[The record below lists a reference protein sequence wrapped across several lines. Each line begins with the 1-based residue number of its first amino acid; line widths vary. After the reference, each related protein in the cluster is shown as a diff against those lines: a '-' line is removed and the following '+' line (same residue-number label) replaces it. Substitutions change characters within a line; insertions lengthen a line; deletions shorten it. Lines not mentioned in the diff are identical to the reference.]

1 MITALQPL
9 QSTQALTS
17 FDFFNRL
24 KELKEDFHN
33 NILFKAMRE
42 GKFTP
47 AARDKFLF
55 HHQFFSD
62 QFQRLIMLRSAMCT
76 HPQLENIFYDHLLEE
91 LGHHKMLEAE
101 RNKVA
106 LKKDTIVEALCM
118 WLPHQMFSTSPLE
131 QLVIVNCGIETA
143 ALVIYYYAIPAL
155 DPEKKSEFFRTHAI
169 HDVHHQI
176 MGHDLLKNLT
186 SQEYERLI
194 AILED
199 TWAILNALMARLC
212 TLSLAD

>member
-1 MITALQPL
+1 MITSIQKLKPIP
-9 QSTQALTS
+9 TLTS

-24 KELKEDFHN
+24 KELKDDFHN
-33 NILFKAMRE
+33 NILFKTMVD

-47 AARDKFLF
+47 VACDKFLF

-62 QFQRLIMLRSAMCT
+62 QFQRLILLRSALCSQ
-76 HPQLENIFYDHLLEE
+76 PQLENIFYEHLLEE

-101 RNKVA
+101 RNKIE
-106 LKKDTIVEALCM
+106 LKKDTIIEALCM

-131 QLVIVNCGIETA
+131 QVVIVNCGIETA
-143 ALVIYYYAIPAL
+143 AVIMYHYVIPAL
-155 DPEKKSEFFRTHAI
+155 DPEKKSEFFRVHEI
-169 HDVHHQI
+169 HDEDHQL
-176 MGHDLLKNLT
+176 MGQELLKNLT

-194 AILED
+194 SILED
-199 TWAILNALMARLC
+199 TWAILNALMTRLC

>member
-1 MITALQPL
+1 MIT
-9 QSTQALTS
+9 TQHTLKASPALTR

-24 KELKEDFHN
+24 KELKDDFHN
-33 NILFKAMRE
+33 NILFKAMVNGE
-42 GKFTP
+42 FTP

-76 HPQLENIFYDHLLEE
+76 HPQLEDIFYGHLVEE

-101 RNKVA
+101 RNKIS
-106 LKKDTIVEALCM
+106 LKKDIIIEALTM
-118 WLPHQMFSTSPLE
+118 WFPYQMFSTSPLE
-131 QLVIVNCGIETA
+131 QLVIVNCGVETA
-143 ALVIYYYAIPAL
+143 ALIIYHYAIPAL
-155 DPEKKSEFFRTHAI
+155 DPEKKSEFFRIHEI
-169 HDVHHQI
+169 HDGYHQT

-199 TWAILNALMARLC
+199 TWAILNTLMARLC